1 MKIIEAE
8 GINKFFGTGQNRVH
22 VLKDMSFAIEEGDFV
37 AIIGQSGSG
46 KSTLMNILGCLDT
59 QSSGVC
65 RIGGVDIGTLDSDEL
80 AELRGKRIGFIFQRY
95 NLLSTLSA
103 TENVALPAVYS
114 GVDKKARLDRAKSLL
129 ADLGLP
135 DKLENKPNELSGGQQ
150 QRVSIA
156 RALMNGGSIIL
167 ADEPT
172 GALDSKS
179 GENVM
184 DILTELNRRGHT
196 IIVVTH
202 DHHIAGFASRV
213 IEIKDGSI
221 ISDTRSRE
229 FVPAPER
236 ELPRSP
242 RASFLFRKDQFVE
255 AFKMSVQAILAHKM
269 RSVLTM
275 LGIIIGVASVIAI
288 VASIQ
293 GTTKLQRL
301 QYEAMGA
308 NRIDV
313 YAWGAKNKDWKDF
326 EEYLDS
332 LDEVAAWSPQ
342 SQYWDWQNGGV
353 QYRSKKMDSNSSD
366 NGYLQMYFVNEHYG
380 EVTSMSI
387 SAGRDLT
394 EADCKS
400 RARVCVIGET
410 LRKYFFGAM
419 SPIGQEL
426 RIGGKSFEIVGV
438 YAGKY
443 GGKLNTNDQMLIM
456 PYTLQ
461 SLMMSSQGM
470 SDHQYIIKAENAE
483 DIQTLTEQTLPEFMQ
498 PRCEVNGGYFSAY
511 SNSQSQKQQEASS
524 NLMAL
529 LGGGIASISLLVGG
543 IGIMNIMLVSV
554 TERTRE
560 IGIRMAIGA
569 RKRDIIG
576 QFLVEAAVVSCCGGI
591 IGIVLGCF
599 ASAVLGR
606 FMLARQ
612 LQQNMYLPNVE
623 QFTVLPSVGLVLGAF
638 LFSALLGIIFGLYPA
653 NKASN
658 LQPVDALRTQ

>member
-1 MKIIEAE
+1 MALKSILNNKI
-8 GINKFFGTGQNRVH
+8 R
-22 VLKDMSFAIEEGDFV
+22 
-37 AIIGQSGSG
+37 
-46 KSTLMNILGCLDT
+46 
-59 QSSGVC
+59 
-65 RIGGVDIGTLDSDEL
+65 
-80 AELRGKRIGFIFQRY
+80 
-95 NLLSTLSA
+95 
-103 TENVALPAVYS
+103 
-114 GVDKKARLDRAKSLL
+114 SL
-129 ADLGLP
+129 
-135 DKLENKPNELSGGQQ
+135 
-150 QRVSIA
+150 
-156 RALMNGGSIIL
+156 
-167 ADEPT
+167 
-172 GALDSKS
+172 
-179 GENVM
+179 
-184 DILTELNRRGHT
+184 
-196 IIVVTH
+196 
-202 DHHIAGFASRV
+202 
-213 IEIKDGSI
+213 
-221 ISDTRSRE
+221 
-229 FVPAPER
+229 
-236 ELPRSP
+236 
-242 RASFLFRKDQFVE
+242 
-255 AFKMSVQAILAHKM
+255 
-269 RSVLTM
+269 LTM

-483 DIQTLTEQTLPEFMQ
+483 DIQTLTNRRSRSSCSRAARRTAAISAPTPTASRRNSRR
-498 PRCEVNGGYFSAY
+498 PR
-511 SNSQSQKQQEASS
+511 
-524 NLMAL
+524 
-529 LGGGIASISLLVGG
+529 
-543 IGIMNIMLVSV
+543 
-554 TERTRE
+554 
-560 IGIRMAIGA
+560 AI
-569 RKRDIIG
+569 
-576 QFLVEAAVVSCCGGI
+576 
-591 IGIVLGCF
+591 
-599 ASAVLGR
+599 
-606 FMLARQ
+606 
-612 LQQNMYLPNVE
+612 
-623 QFTVLPSVGLVLGAF
+623 
-638 LFSALLGIIFGLYPA
+638 
-653 NKASN
+653 
-658 LQPVDALRTQ
+658 